1 MYIHLSLSKCIVQ
14 CHLNHLPEI
23 RQIRALLAL
32 PSIREG
38 SSRHYHPGWEK
49 TIIEL
54 FVFPLTHDF

>member
-23 RQIRALLAL
+23 RQIRGLLAL

-38 SSRHYHPGWEK
+38 SSRHYHPG
-49 TIIEL
+49 
-54 FVFPLTHDF
+54 